1 MIIRKCDICNREVS
15 ILDTMVLYTKPI
27 DYCCKCKEEAEK
39 IKQEYKQEVE
49 YENATLDSR
58 LRSKERNIIHRI
70 KLKRNRGIAIKE

>member
-15 ILDTMVLYTKPI
+15 ILDTIVLYTKPI
-27 DYCCKCKEEAEK
+27 DYCCECRGEAEK

-70 KLKRNRGIAIKE
+70 KLKRNRGIVIKE